1 MSPFLTTVNLTRAI
15 ALNLCLSLGALAS
28 SSIGAYAADSP
39 AAVTARSAQTAQTTK
54 AVKAKEDLPNF
65 HQVHP
70 FLYRGGEPSQEGLR
84 KIKEMGIT
92 TIFDLRNPGEMSYNE
107 KEAARELGMRY
118 ISMPMNSK
126 APTSKQIKRLLEE
139 VDRAS
144 RNAVPPEDSGQA
156 EKSTGAEA
164 ADLGKKSKTSPASAS
179 KQAVFVHCAHGSDR
193 TGCMIGIWRVMRDG
207 YDYDA
212 AYKEMRKYWFTP
224 KFTNLSG
231 AVRAAAEQNLSKPKS
246 Q

>member
-1 MSPFLTTVNLTRAI
+1 MSPLLTRVNFSRAF
-15 ALNLCLSLGALAS
+15 ALALWS
-28 SSIGAYAADSP
+28 AYLISIGASAADSP
-39 AAVTARSAQTAQTTK
+39 SSATTTK

-70 FLYRGGEPSQEGLR
+70 YLYRGGEPSKEGLR

-92 TIFDLRNPGEMSYNE
+92 TIFDLRNPGEKAYDE
-107 KEAARELGMRY
+107 KEAAKEMGIRY

-126 APTSKQIKRLLEE
+126 APTAKQIKRL
-139 VDRAS
+139 VDEIDKAKGS
-144 RNAVPPEDSGQA
+144 VVELTDSGQA
-156 EKSTGAEA
+156 EKIAKQEA
-164 ADLGKKSKTSPASAS
+164 QKTTKDAI
-179 KQAVFVHCAHGSDR
+179 FVHCAHGSDR

-207 YDYDA
+207 YDYDT

-231 AVRAAAEQNLSKPKS
+231 AVRSAAGTKS

>member
-1 MSPFLTTVNLTRAI
+1 MSPLLTTVNLGRAMVLTLTI
-15 ALNLCLSLGALAS
+15 SSCALYSCLT
-28 SSIGAYAADSP
+28 SIGAQAADSP
-39 AAVTARSAQTAQTTK
+39 AAVTAKNSDQAQTTK
-54 AVKAKEDLPNF
+54 AVKVKEDLPNF

-70 FLYRGGEPSQEGLR
+70 YLFRSGEPSKEGLK

-92 TIFDLRNPGEMSYNE
+92 TIFDLRNPGEMSYSE
-107 KEAARELGMRY
+107 KDAAKELGIRY

-126 APTSKQIKRLLEE
+126 APTSKQIKRLVEEIDKAKASVAEVTEPEKADKIAKEETAHLEK
-139 VDRAS
+139 
-144 RNAVPPEDSGQA
+144 NAKVGTP
-156 EKSTGAEA
+156 
-164 ADLGKKSKTSPASAS
+164 
-179 KQAVFVHCAHGSDR
+179 KQAVLVHCAHGSDR

-207 YDYDA
+207 YDYDT

-231 AVRAAAEQNLSKPKS
+231 AVRTAAGQKS

>member
-1 MSPFLTTVNLTRAI
+1 MSPLLTRVNFGRAF
-15 ALNLCLSLGALAS
+15 ALALS
-28 SSIGAYAADSP
+28 TAYLISIGASAIDSP
-39 AAVTARSAQTAQTTK
+39 SSATTTK
-54 AVKAKEDLPNF
+54 AVKVKEDLPNF

-70 FLYRGGEPSQEGLR
+70 YLYRGGEPSKEGLR

-92 TIFDLRNPGEMSYNE
+92 TIFDLRNPGEKAYDE
-107 KEAARELGMRY
+107 KEAAKEMGIRY

-126 APTSKQIKRLLEE
+126 APTAKQIKRL
-139 VDRAS
+139 VDEIDKAKG
-144 RNAVPPEDSGQA
+144 NIVELTDSGQA
-156 EKSTGAEA
+156 EKIAKQEA
-164 ADLGKKSKTSPASAS
+164 QKATKDAI
-179 KQAVFVHCAHGSDR
+179 FVHCAHGSDR

-207 YDYDA
+207 YDYDT

-231 AVRAAAEQNLSKPKS
+231 AVRSAAGTKS

>member
-1 MSPFLTTVNLTRAI
+1 MSPLLTRVNLDRAF
-15 ALNLCLSLGALAS
+15 ALTLSATCLISFTNLI
-28 SSIGAYAADSP
+28 SIGAWAADSP
-39 AAVTARSAQTAQTTK
+39 TTATTTK

-70 FLYRGGEPSQEGLR
+70 YLYRGGEPSKEGLR

-92 TIFDLRNPGEMSYNE
+92 TIFDLRNPGEKSYDE
-107 KEAARELGMRY
+107 KEAAKELGIRY

-126 APTSKQIKRLLEE
+126 APTAKQIKRL
-139 VDRAS
+139 VDEIDKARGNVVELTAT
-144 RNAVPPEDSGQA
+144 GQA
-156 EKSTGAEA
+156 EKIAKQEA
-164 ADLGKKSKTSPASAS
+164 QQMAAGDRGSQTKTAKDAI
-179 KQAVFVHCAHGSDR
+179 FVHCAHGSDR

-207 YDYDA
+207 YDYDT

-231 AVRAAAEQNLSKPKS
+231 AVRSAAGSKP

>member
-1 MSPFLTTVNLTRAI
+1 MSPLLTRVNFSRAF
-15 ALNLCLSLGALAS
+15 ALALWS
-28 SSIGAYAADSP
+28 AYLISIGASAADSP
-39 AAVTARSAQTAQTTK
+39 SSATTTK

-70 FLYRGGEPSQEGLR
+70 YLYRGGEPSKEGLR

-92 TIFDLRNPGEMSYNE
+92 TIFDLRNPGEKAYDE
-107 KEAARELGMRY
+107 KEAAKEMGIRY

-126 APTSKQIKRLLEE
+126 APTAKQIKRLIDEIDKAKGSVVELT
-139 VDRAS
+139 
-144 RNAVPPEDSGQA
+144 DSGQA
-156 EKSTGAEA
+156 EKIAKQEA
-164 ADLGKKSKTSPASAS
+164 QKTTKDAI
-179 KQAVFVHCAHGSDR
+179 FVHCAHGSDR

-207 YDYDA
+207 YDYDT

-231 AVRAAAEQNLSKPKS
+231 AVRSAAGTKS

>member
-1 MSPFLTTVNLTRAI
+1 VSPLLTRVNFSRAF
-15 ALNLCLSLGALAS
+15 ALALWS
-28 SSIGAYAADSP
+28 AYLISIGASAADSP
-39 AAVTARSAQTAQTTK
+39 SSATTTK

-70 FLYRGGEPSQEGLR
+70 YLYRGGEPSKEGLR

-92 TIFDLRNPGEMSYNE
+92 TIFDLRNPGEKAYDE
-107 KEAARELGMRY
+107 KEAAKEMGIRY

-126 APTSKQIKRLLEE
+126 APTAKQIKRLIDEIDKAKGSVVELT
-139 VDRAS
+139 
-144 RNAVPPEDSGQA
+144 DSGQA
-156 EKSTGAEA
+156 EKIAKQEA
-164 ADLGKKSKTSPASAS
+164 QKTTKDAI
-179 KQAVFVHCAHGSDR
+179 FVHCAHGSDR

-207 YDYDA
+207 YDYDT

-231 AVRAAAEQNLSKPKS
+231 AVRSAAGTKS

>member
-1 MSPFLTTVNLTRAI
+1 MSPLLTTLNLSRAN
-15 ALNLCLSLGALAS
+15 ALNLALSMGALFS
-28 SSIGAYAADSP
+28 GLTSIGAYAADSP
-39 AAVTARSAQTAQTTK
+39 ATVTAKSSDAVQTTK

-70 FLYRGGEPSQEGLR
+70 YLYRGGEPSKEGLK

-107 KEAARELGMRY
+107 KEAAKELGIRY

-126 APTSKQIKRLLEE
+126 APTNKQIKRLMDEI
-139 VDRAS
+139 DRAKG
-144 RNAVPPEDSGQA
+144 NAVEITEPGQA
-156 EKSTGAEA
+156 EKIAKAETTEIEKNTKN
-164 ADLGKKSKTSPASAS
+164 GKSQGAS

-207 YDYDA
+207 YDYDT

-231 AVRAAAEQNLSKPKS
+231 AVRSAANQKS